1 MAKPRKTK
9 SGNWELC
16 VQHKLLPRRLFFT
29 FDTEDEAIRYDSE
42 VSKYLAA
49 GVVPPALAA
58 AASGERQTSGV
69 SLVTLM
75 RDWISAGTLSKTD
88 ADLLTWTM
96 NEPLVANTYF
106 TGLTYKWVESWVS
119 DMKLRRNFAPSS
131 IRQRVQAMSKAIDA
145 YLRRNPEL
153 GQLNPLKLL
162 PRGYSIYSEVERRIL
177 TADGKEAKHDVQR
190 DRRLT
195 ASEVEKIRLVLSGTF
210 VPEGKER
217 GVGLPDGDAL
227 PMLFEVIL
235 GTGVRLREAYTI
247 RREHV
252 NLAARIITIKTTKQR
267 HGKVVYRDVPIRRE
281 LHAKLSTWL
290 KDGEGLLFPFWN
302 GDEKELT
309 RTSNKLS
316 NRFRVVLDHAGCT
329 DVTEHDLRHE
339 ATCQWFELRD
349 KAGNWMFRPEEI
361 NKIMGW
367 APGSTMAARYASFR
381 ASSLAERLWAE

>member
-1 MAKPRKTK
+1 MAKPRETK
-9 SGNWELC
+9 SGKWELC

-29 FDTEDEAIRYDSE
+29 FDTEDAAIQYDSE

-58 AASGERQTSGV
+58 AASGERQTNGA
-69 SLVTLM
+69 SLVSIM
-75 RDWISAGTLSKTD
+75 RDWIGTGTLSKTD
-88 ADLLTWTM
+88 ADLLTWLM
-96 NEPLVANTYF
+96 PEPLIKNTYF

-119 DMKLRRNFAPSS
+119 DMKLRRNLAPSS
-131 IRQRVQAMSKAIDA
+131 IRQRVQALSKAIDA

-162 PRGYSIYSEVERRIL
+162 PRGYSIYNEVERRIL
-177 TADGKEAKHDVQR
+177 KADGKEAKYDIER

-195 ASEVEKIRLVLSGTF
+195 TSEIEKIRLVLTGTF

-217 GVGLPDGDAL
+217 GIGLPDGDAL

-235 GTGVRLREAYTI
+235 MTGVRLREAYTI
-247 RREHV
+247 RRENV
-252 NLAARIITIKTTKQR
+252 NLQDWVIKIKSTKQR
-267 HGKVVYRDVPIRRE
+267 NGKQKYREVPVRKE

-290 KDGEGLLFPFWN
+290 KDGEGLVFPFWN
-302 GDEKELT
+302 GDEAELD

-339 ATCQWFELRD
+339 ATCQWYELRD
-349 KAGNWMFRPEEI
+349 KAGNWTFRPEEI
-361 NKIMGW
+361 HKIMGW
-367 APGSTMAARYASFR
+367 APGSKMAARYASFR
-381 ASSLAERLWAE
+381 ASSLAERLRE